1 MKITPLGGQDG
12 EFCRLDRAMIF
23 EDPDDPRLGK
33 IDAILVSHMHGDHI
47 GDRHT
52 SAPNTNTVNIAL
64 AKNAK
69 IVVGSKMRAFFREK
83 LRTLGGN
90 PKNSVLVRFGAT
102 KMVGGVEI
110 PTVPA
115 LHSNGVNPAFI
126 GGEMGKAMKAA
137 GIAGYAGQATGY
149 ILQFTNGLVVYLS
162 GDTSMTAEQD
172 AVVRGYYHA
181 EVVVMNIGDTFTTGP
196 KEAAFVINTMIR
208 PKSVIVSHANEPAT
222 KGGKIIAGT
231 RTATF
236 KKAVRAPVHLPL
248 SGKTMEFDRSG
259 KCVAVC
265 TPPL

>member
-1 MKITPLGGQDG
+1 
-12 EFCRLDRAMIF
+12 MIF
-23 EDPDDPRLGK
+23 EDTDGTRLLYDAGRTVAVADGPPSRK
-33 IDAILVSHMHGDHI
+33 IDAILVSHMHGDYI

-90 PKNSVLVRFGAT
+90 PKNSVLVSFGTT
-102 KMVGGVEI
+102 KMVGGVKI
-110 PTVPA
+110 STVPA

-126 GGEMGKAMKAA
+126 GGEMGKAMK
-137 GIAGYAGQATGY
+137 T
-149 ILQFTNGLVVYLS
+149 
-162 GDTSMTAEQD
+162 
-172 AVVRGYYHA
+172 
-181 EVVVMNIGDTFTTGP
+181 
-196 KEAAFVINTMIR
+196 AAFVINRMIR
-208 PKSVIVSHANEPAT
+208 PKSVIVSHANEPAI

-236 KKAVRAPVHLPL
+236 KKAVRTPVHLPL
-248 SGKTMEFDRSG
+248 SGKTMEFDGSG